1 MRLSGRREL
10 LAWALGSRALVIG
23 SAYLLHRLHRP
34 QGYFPDRYDA
44 FDSTNHVLGTWD
56 GEWYRRIALHGYVFH
71 AHEQSSTA
79 FFPLYPLAMRLVH
92 LFGPD
97 LLLSGLLV
105 ANACF
110 VVAVLAFAALT
121 RELFDADTA
130 RRAAIWLCVFPLGFV
145 FSMEYPTS
153 MLLAAMVLASLAA
166 LHNRWLLCAVF
177 LAVACLTRPEG
188 AVLLVPLGVLAWRR
202 REDVPLWHGVAALA
216 VAPLAVASFP
226 VYLWIRFDN
235 LHVWADSQREWGR
248 EFHPLGIWDAFA
260 RFGAQRALHP
270 WHLRDMVFLI
280 VYALLLALA
289 PRAGVGWEW
298 ILAAGL
304 LVLVPL
310 TSGTV
315 ESVARFGLVG
325 FAFYWTLAREV
336 RRPWLEGALQAGCLA
351 LMVWWVLALPLA
363 NP

>member
-1 MRLSGRREL
+1 
-10 LAWALGSRALVIG
+10 
-23 SAYLLHRLHRP
+23 
-34 QGYFPDRYDA
+34 
-44 FDSTNHVLGTWD
+44 
-56 GEWYRRIALHGYVFH
+56 
-71 AHEQSSTA
+71 
-79 FFPLYPLAMRLVH
+79 
-92 LFGPD
+92 
-97 LLLSGLLV
+97 
-105 ANACF
+105 
-110 VVAVLAFAALT
+110 
-121 RELFDADTA
+121 
-130 RRAAIWLCVFPLGFV
+130 
-145 FSMEYPTS
+145 
-153 MLLAAMVLASLAA
+153 
-166 LHNRWLLCAVF
+166 
-177 LAVACLTRPEG
+177 
-188 AVLLVPLGVLAWRR
+188 VLLVPLGVLAWRR
-202 REDVPLWHGVAALA
+202 REEVPLWHGVAALA